1 MQAKQQGQQPQADAS
16 LLFFSGGS
24 ALRQLSR
31 KLKTYTHSSVHLIT
45 PFDSG
50 GSSATLREAFDMP
63 SVGDLRN
70 RLIALADET
79 ALGNPEIYRLFSS
92 RLDIAAEAGMLRE
105 ELSRLVAGT
114 HPLIAEIPAP
124 LREHARAH
132 LERFSSS
139 MPTDF
144 DLRGAS
150 IGNLVLVGGYLAS
163 GRDMDAIASSFAQLI
178 AVLGIVLPVADASL
192 HIEAELADGQWI
204 TGQHLITSRRGGQR
218 DPKIARLRLCETL
231 QGGEPGRVEISPRA
245 RRHIEEAAVICFP
258 MGSFWT
264 SLVANLLPSG
274 VGRAIAGSGA
284 SKVYIPNLGE
294 DPEQHGMTISDCI
307 RVLHHQ
313 VAQDL
318 GADVAVD
325 EVVGSILIDHRNGAY
340 GDRLDLD
347 EIASLGVQVVDLDLV
362 TENSH
367 SLLDATLLSKALL
380 ALAR

>member
-1 MQAKQQGQQPQADAS
+1 
-16 LLFFSGGS
+16 
-24 ALRQLSR
+24 
-31 KLKTYTHSSVHLIT
+31 
-45 PFDSG
+45 
-50 GSSATLREAFDMP
+50 
-63 SVGDLRN
+63 
-70 RLIALADET
+70 
-79 ALGNPEIYRLFSS
+79 
-92 RLDIAAEAGMLRE
+92 
-105 ELSRLVAGT
+105 
-114 HPLIAEIPAP
+114 
-124 LREHARAH
+124 
-132 LERFSSS
+132 
-139 MPTDF
+139 
-144 DLRGAS
+144 
-150 IGNLVLVGGYLAS
+150 
-163 GRDMDAIASSFAQLI
+163 
-178 AVLGIVLPVADASL
+178 
-192 HIEAELADGQWI
+192 
-204 TGQHLITSRRGGQR
+204 
-218 DPKIARLRLCETL
+218 
-231 QGGEPGRVEISPRA
+231 
-245 RRHIEEAAVICFP
+245 AVICFP

-318 GADVAVD
+318 GADIAVD

-347 EIASLGVQVVDLDLV
+347 EIASLGVQVLDLDLF